1 MGSSYDK
8 SWVYR
13 ESYLRAQRTLE
24 KSGMTVNDPS
34 KPNTIR
40 MAQSM
45 LRSEIF
51 ATPGQSEFTFP
62 ILTNDPS
69 PGSPIP
75 TPTITEVRLKQQDV
89 FFTCELAFYIYCQQ
103 TGGSSAN
110 PSWRYVDMTFP
121 DPNLNGGAWSPGYSY
136 NLAQALWTTGR
147 LNVQVNNVTTTPLWP
162 IKNHSYVPQ
171 TQVLANGVYLPADAV
186 NGGDATGMELSMN
199 PISYNENGRC
209 NIWPNWVL
217 NGGNNNQY
225 TLTYPTPI
233 SNLGINS
240 AAKLW
245 FVLEWHGFLAQ
256 NASSIMSMKTS
267 G

>member
-1 MGSSYDK
+1 MAYDK
-8 SWVYR
+8 LWLYR
-13 ESYLRAQRTLE
+13 EGYLRSKKTLE
-24 KSGMTVNDPS
+24 DSKMTVNDPAQ
-34 KPNTIR
+34 PNTIR

-51 ATPGQSEFTFP
+51 ANLGQSEFSFP

-89 FFTCELAFYIYCQQ
+89 FFTMELAFYIYMQ
-103 TGGSSAN
+103 SSASGN
-110 PSWRYVDMTFP
+110 TAWRFVDMTFP
-121 DPNLNGGAWSPGYSY
+121 DPNLNGGAWAGGANI

-162 IKNHSYVPQ
+162 IKNHSKVPASQVGANYVYP
-171 TQVLANGVYLPADAV
+171 PSDAAS
-186 NGGDATGMELSMN
+186 GGSATGMEPTFN
-199 PISYNENGRC
+199 PISYGDDGRC
-209 NIWPNWVL
+209 AIWPNWVV

-225 TLTYPTPI
+225 TLTFPQPL
-233 SNLGINS
+233 SALGIAS
-240 AAKLW
+240 GAKLW

-256 NASSIMSMKTS
+256 NASSIMSMSK
-267 G
+267 